1 MLRVWRSL
9 GTYEQRAPLL
19 HWLYRIATTMSLKI
33 IENRAKQPGAD
44 AEIDYLEPYPDA
56 LLDVLLDVLPAD
68 TDPAAAAERRESV
81 SPAFIAALQL
91 LPATQR
97 AALILC
103 EVLTWRAAE
112 VANLLDTTVPR
123 GDQRAATRAG
133 VPAAT
138 GPGQPRRSRHRGPP
152 CAHPVRRRLA
162 SARHRRAG
170 RTPARRRR
178 AADAAREHG
187 VPRPGRG
194 DRILR
199 HRPRRWTA
207 GDHPAHPTRSN
218 GQQALA
224 AFKATEDEDWLPHGL
239 MVFDFEGEAITRI
252 TGFPSRTLAQVT
264 HGAPEVAFTGLSPV
278 AGLS

>member
-56 LLDVLLDVLPAD
+56 LLDVLPAD

-112 VANLLDTTVPR
+112 VANLLDTTVPAVTSAL
-123 GDQRAATRAG
+123 QRARASLRLRAQGSRAG
-133 VPAAT
+133 LDIED
-138 GPGQPRRSRHRGPP
+138 RRVLTRF
-152 CAHPVRRRLA
+152 ADA
-162 SARHRRAG
+162 WHRRDIAG
-170 RTPARRRR
+170 LAELLREDVELRMPPESMEFHGR
-178 AADAAREHG
+178 DAVTGFFAT
-187 VPRPGRG
+187 VPGGGRLETS
-194 DRILR
+194 RLI
-199 HRPRRWTA
+199 
-207 GDHPAHPTRSN
+207 PTRSN

-224 AFKATEDEDWLPHGL
+224 AFEATEDEDWLPHGL